1 MAGGRREKQ
10 EEGEDKNVIG
20 HITAASFQ
28 SLSNAST
35 HFTSNVSGEK
45 ISGKGERYDG
55 EEQVTEDFTSDLFHG
70 RVTPPDVQMGRGQT
84 IQCMIRFNS

>member
-1 MAGGRREKQ
+1 MAGGRREEQ
-10 EEGEDKNVIG
+10 EEGEEENVIG
-20 HITAASFQ
+20 HVTPASFQ

-35 HFTSNVSGEK
+35 HFTDNVSGEE

-70 RVTPPDVQMGRGQT
+70 RVTPDVQMGRGQT
-84 IQCMIRFNS
+84 IQCMIRFKS

>member
-10 EEGEDKNVIG
+10 EEGEEENVIG
-20 HITAASFQ
+20 HITASNQ
-28 SLSNAST
+28 SLSDAST

-70 RVTPPDVQMGRGQT
+70 RVTPDVQMGRGQT
-84 IQCMIRFNS
+84 IQCMIRFKS